1 MTADLKADSKSKLRL
16 YNEAKALDGEIHF
29 LEEREQV
36 MENEVESSVQGLT
49 KVELSLAKWR
59 SLLTSFEKKTVN
71 AVVALVVTDIIS
83 ALVLI
88 K

>member
-49 KVELSLAKWR
+49 KVELSLAK
-59 SLLTSFEKKTVN
+59 
-71 AVVALVVTDIIS
+71 
-83 ALVLI
+83 
-88 K
+88 